1 MSKKAWLNK
10 SSDLPNLV
18 PELTLLAR
26 LQRENEALKR
36 ENDRLRFRMALM
48 AAAVKRGEEKSA

>member
-1 MSKKAWLNK
+1 VSKKAWLNK
-10 SSDLPNLV
+10 SSALPNLV

-48 AAAVKRGEEKSA
+48 AAAVKRGEEKAS